1 MKIVIGTANF
11 LRKYTYKNE
20 SVSLGEIIK
29 ILNFAK
35 LNKIISID
43 TAFEYDNFYIV
54 RDSIDLNQ
62 FLISTKIN
70 FTKKKLIKNNFRQKY
85 INEVKKKLELFKIKS
100 FENLFIHNFDRLSE
114 YQIKVIEPLLLNL
127 KEKGLI
133 RNIAISVYDTSAL
146 KKIKNLNFLDLI
158 QAPINLFDRR
168 FTKKKIINFIKRK
181 KIKIQ
186 ARSIFLQGK
195 LLDNSKRAPY
205 KTYKIFQD
213 YDLWL
218 NKKNRQSIKTCIDY
232 IRSLSYLDSMVV
244 GVNNVKQL
252 REIIR
257 LTNNKQKIIFPRN
270 IFTFNKKIIDPRKW

>member
-20 SVSLGEIIK
+20 SVSLREIIK

-70 FTKKKLIKNNFRQKY
+70 FTKKKLIKKNFRQKY

-100 FENLFIHNFDRLSE
+100 FENLFIHNFDQLSE

-133 RNIAISVYDTSAL
+133 RNIAISAYDTSVL
-146 KKIKNLNFLDLI
+146 KKIKNLNSLDLI

-168 FTKKKIINFIKRK
+168 FTKKNIINLIKRK

-195 LLDNSKRAPY
+195 LLDNLKRVPY

-218 NKKNRQSIKTCIDY
+218 NKKNRQSINTCIDY
-232 IRSLSYLDSMVV
+232 IRSLSCLDSMVV

-252 REIIR
+252 KEIIR
-257 LTNNKQKIIFPRN
+257 LTNNKQKTKFPRN